1 MEEYKENQIDDHQN
15 QWTNGSFD
23 GEQAYQTND
32 CKVNSS
38 CSLLQ
43 RTGINEAFRVDV
55 GIEHEE

>member
-15 QWTNGSFD
+15 QWTNGSSD

-32 CKVNSS
+32 GKVNAS

-43 RTGINEAFRVDV
+43 RTGIDEAFRVDV
-55 GIEHEE
+55 GIEDE

>member
-1 MEEYKENQIDDHQN
+1 MEEYEEYQIDDHQN

-32 CKVNSS
+32 GKVNSS

-43 RTGINEAFRVDV
+43 CTGINEAFCVDV
-55 GIEHEE
+55 GIEDE